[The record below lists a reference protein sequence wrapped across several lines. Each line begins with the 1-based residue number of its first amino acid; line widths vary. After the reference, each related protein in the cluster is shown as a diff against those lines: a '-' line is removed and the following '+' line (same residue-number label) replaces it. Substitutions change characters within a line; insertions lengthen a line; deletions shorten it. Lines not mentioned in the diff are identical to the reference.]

1 MSHKNTIEEIAAT
14 GLLVFFEYPTFAT
27 SLYLELFNVYSI
39 AHYGAGRVLTASRPS
54 RQKAGGIIVEDS
66 GIFHFSGALDAVRAI

>member
-39 AHYGAGRVLTASRPS
+39 AHYGAGRVLTASRLS
-54 RQKAGGIIVEDS
+54 RQEADGIIVEDS
-66 GIFHFSGALDAVRAI
+66 GIFHFLERWAL

>member
-54 RQKAGGIIVEDS
+54 RQKADGIIVEDS
-66 GIFHFSGALDAVRAI
+66 GILHFLARWTL